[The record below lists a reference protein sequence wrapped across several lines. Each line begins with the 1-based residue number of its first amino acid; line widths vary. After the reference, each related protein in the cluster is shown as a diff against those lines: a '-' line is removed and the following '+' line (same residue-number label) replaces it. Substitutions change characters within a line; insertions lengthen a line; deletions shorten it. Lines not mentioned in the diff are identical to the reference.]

1 MCRIYKMKGGIV
13 MIITIGRQYGSGGKE
28 IGEKLA
34 QKLGIAFYDNEL
46 LTIAAKKSGLSEA
59 AISEFDETPTSS
71 FIYNMYVNSMSGIDA
86 MPVNQQLAFAQ
97 FDAIKEVAKT
107 GSCVIV
113 GRCADYVLR
122 ERKDCI
128 HVFIHSSMEM
138 RKKRIVENYNIP
150 EQFAEKTALKQDKK
164 RAAYY
169 NYYSHKKWGEAAS
182 YDFSIDSSLLDIDGS
197 VEVLATIAEQ
207 FQKHFKEKSR

>member
-1 MCRIYKMKGGIV
+1 

-34 QKLGIAFYDNEL
+34 QKLGFSFYDNEL
-46 LTIAAKKSGLSEA
+46 LTIAAQKSGLSQSA
-59 AISEFDETPTSS
+59 LSEFDETPTSS
-71 FIYNMYVNSMSGIDA
+71 FIYNMYVNSMSGIDVVP
-86 MPVNQQLAFAQ
+86 MNQQLAFAQ
-97 FDAIKEVAKT
+97 FDAIKEVAKA
-107 GSCVIV
+107 GDCVIV

-122 ERKDCI
+122 DRKDCI
-128 HVFIHSSMEM
+128 HIFIHSDMET

-150 EQFAEKTALKQDKK
+150 EQLSEKTALKQDKK

-182 YDFSIDSSLLDIDGS
+182 YDFTIDSSMLGIEGS
-197 VEVLATIAEQ
+197 VEVLAKITEE
-207 FQKHFKEKSR
+207 FEKVYRNSFEG

>member
-1 MCRIYKMKGGIV
+1 

-34 QKLGIAFYDNEL
+34 QKLGFAFYDNEL
-46 LTIAAKKSGLSEA
+46 LTIAAQKSGLSQSA
-59 AISEFDETPTSS
+59 LSEFDETPTSS
-71 FIYNMYVNSMSGIDA
+71 FIYNMYVNSMSGIDVVP
-86 MPVNQQLAFAQ
+86 MNQQLAFAQ
-97 FDAIKEVAKT
+97 FDAIKEVAKA
-107 GSCVIV
+107 GDCVIV

-128 HVFIHSSMEM
+128 HIFIHSDMEH

-150 EQFAEKTALKQDKK
+150 EQLSEKTALKQDKK

-182 YDFSIDSSLLDIDGS
+182 YDFTIDSSMLGIDGS
-197 VEVLATIAEQ
+197 VEVLAKITEE
-207 FQKHFKEKSR
+207 FEKAYRNSFEG

>member
-1 MCRIYKMKGGIV
+1 

-34 QKLGIAFYDNEL
+34 SKLGIAFYDNEL
-46 LTIAAKKSGLSEA
+46 LTIAAQKSGLSQSA
-59 AISEFDETPTSS
+59 LSEFDETPTSS
-71 FIYNMYVNSMSGIDA
+71 FIYNMYVNSMSGVDVVP
-86 MPVNQQLAFAQ
+86 MNQQLAFAQ
-97 FDAIKEVAKT
+97 FDAIKEVAKS
-107 GSCVIV
+107 GDCVIV

-128 HVFIHSSMEM
+128 HIFIHSSMEA

-150 EQFAEKTALKQDKK
+150 EQLSEKTALKQDKK

-182 YDFSIDSSLLDIDGS
+182 YDFTIDSSILGIDGS
-197 VEVLATIAEQ
+197 VDVLAKIAEE
-207 FQKHFKEKSR
+207 FEKVYRSSFEG

>member
-1 MCRIYKMKGGIV
+1 

-34 QKLGIAFYDNEL
+34 QKLGFAFYDNEL
-46 LTIAAKKSGLSEA
+46 LTIAAQKSGLSQSA
-59 AISEFDETPTSS
+59 LSEFDETPTSS
-71 FIYNMYVNSMSGIDA
+71 FIYNMYVNSMSGIDVVP
-86 MPVNQQLAFAQ
+86 MNQQLAFAQ
-97 FDAIKEVAKT
+97 FDAIKEVAKA
-107 GSCVIV
+107 GDCVIV

-128 HVFIHSSMEM
+128 HIFIHSDMEQ

-150 EQFAEKTALKQDKK
+150 EQLSEKTALKQDKK

-182 YDFSIDSSLLDIDGS
+182 YDFTIDSSMLGIDGS
-197 VEVLATIAEQ
+197 VEVLAKITEE
-207 FQKHFKEKSR
+207 FEKVYRNSFEG

>member
-1 MCRIYKMKGGIV
+1 

-34 QKLGIAFYDNEL
+34 QRLGFAFYDNEL
-46 LTIAAKKSGLSEA
+46 LTIAAQKSGLSQSA
-59 AISEFDETPTSS
+59 LSEFDETPTSS
-71 FIYNMYVNSMSGIDA
+71 FIYNMYVNSMSGIDVVP
-86 MPVNQQLAFAQ
+86 MNQQLAFAQ
-97 FDAIKEVAKT
+97 FDAIKEVAKA
-107 GSCVIV
+107 GDCVIV

-128 HVFIHSSMEM
+128 HVFIHSDMEQ

-150 EQFAEKTALKQDKK
+150 EQLSEKTALKQDKK

-182 YDFSIDSSLLDIDGS
+182 YDFTIDSSMLGIDGS
-197 VEVLATIAEQ
+197 VEVLVKITEE
-207 FQKHFKEKSR
+207 FEKVYRESMEG

>member
-1 MCRIYKMKGGIV
+1 

-34 QKLGIAFYDNEL
+34 QKLGFAFYDNEL
-46 LTIAAKKSGLSEA
+46 LTIAAQKSGLSPSA
-59 AISEFDETPTSS
+59 LSEFDETPTSS
-71 FIYNMYVNSMSGIDA
+71 FIYNMYVNSMSGIDVVP
-86 MPVNQQLAFAQ
+86 MNQQLAFAQ
-97 FDAIKEVAKT
+97 FDAIKEVAKA
-107 GSCVIV
+107 GDCVIV

-128 HVFIHSSMEM
+128 HIFIHSDMEH

-150 EQFAEKTALKQDKK
+150 EQLSEKTALKQDKK

-182 YDFSIDSSLLDIDGS
+182 YDFTIDSSMLGVDGS
-197 VEVLATIAEQ
+197 VEVLAKITEE
-207 FQKHFKEKSR
+207 FEKAYRNSFEG